1 MPWRDQDGRMLEK
14 AAEVDQ
20 SRHGGTNSAATIG
33 TQVSADGDL
42 DQHSGRGNGGRWQDS
57 SETLDRRFV

>member
-1 MPWRDQDGRMLEK
+1 MLEK